1 MLDMEDIKWQ
11 LKVAE
16 SMLELELRQ
25 RAALSILISKGIMS
39 VGEFNDVYTNL
50 KNNGYFKEQFDL
62 LKERREEVE
71 KYKDFD
77 LGDLFNIFE
86 GRKQ

>member
-11 LKVAE
+11 LNVAE
-16 SMLELELRQ
+16 SMLELEARQ
-25 RAALSILISKGIMS
+25 RTILHILISKGVITAS
-39 VGEFNDVYTNL
+39 EFNDTYTNL

-62 LKERREEVE
+62 VKERREEVE

-77 LGDLFNIFE
+77 LGDLFNILG

>member
-1 MLDMEDIKWQ
+1 MVEVEDIKWQ
-11 LKVAE
+11 LNVAE
-16 SMLELELRQ
+16 SMLELEVRQ
-25 RAALSILISKGIMS
+25 RAALSILISKGVMTI
-39 VGEFNDVYTNL
+39 GEFNDVYTNL

-77 LGDLFNIFE
+77 LGDLFNILG

>member
-1 MLDMEDIKWQ
+1 MVEIEDIKWQ
-11 LKVAE
+11 LNVAE
-16 SMLELELRQ
+16 SMLELEVRQ
-25 RAALSILISKGIMS
+25 RAALSILISKGVMTI
-39 VGEFNDVYTNL
+39 GEFNDVYTNL

-77 LGDLFNIFE
+77 LGDLFNILG